1 MVPQGT
7 TGYHRVPQCDKGR
20 AGEGGRCGQRGG
32 KVAITNIPTHKP
44 ARSPRAAPSS
54 ASQARVPS
62 TRRRESHNYLL
73 DFLQQ
78 LLLFTVPLIN
88 LLFKKLMPCHAAG
101 RAMIS
106 RSCCR
111 FRVCSSRFSG
121 GEKKVSSCHR
131 VRMNLRG
138 LFSVVL
144 MGL

>member
-1 MVPQGT
+1 MWST
-7 TGYHRVPQCDKGR
+7 RRKGLNNEHPHSYK
-20 AGEGGRCGQRGG
+20 A
-32 KVAITNIPTHKP
+32 

-54 ASQARVPS
+54 ASQTGVPS

-88 LLFKKLMPCHAAG
+88 LSFKKLMPCHAAR

-111 FRVCSSRFSG
+111 FRCVLQDFQVAKKSLELPSSKNESTRSFLSG
-121 GEKKVSSCHR
+121 FDGIVKIVRKETLLYHR
-131 VRMNLRG
+131 
-138 LFSVVL
+138 
-144 MGL
+144 